1 MQLYFAIIKIE
12 NNLIIMKKHIYL
24 VLAISLMNCPAVIP
38 QENKVPV
45 EPGESWLNSQHQPE
59 KLMDAIGLKEGMTI
73 ADIGAGRGRM
83 TVFFSLR
90 VGIKGNV
97 YANDIDKDALTYLEH
112 RCQSNNM
119 TNVKTFPGKVD
130 NPMLPSGEVD
140 IAFMV
145 STYHHLDKP
154 VEMMRNTIPCLKK
167 DGVLVIV
174 ERDPVKTGQTGSE
187 STSQEK
193 LKSDAQKAGFEIVKV
208 NSELLERDNIYFLKP
223 KN

>member
-1 MQLYFAIIKIE
+1 
-12 NNLIIMKKHIYL
+12 MKKHIYL
-24 VLAISLMNCPAVIP
+24 VLAISLINCPAVIP

-193 LKSDAQKAGFEIVKV
+193 LKGDAQKAGFEIVKV

>member
-1 MQLYFAIIKIE
+1 
-12 NNLIIMKKHIYL
+12 MKKLVYL
-24 VLAISLMNCPAVIP
+24 ILVMSVMNCPAVIS

-59 KLMDAIGLKEGMTI
+59 KIMDAIGLKEGMTI

-90 VGIKGNV
+90 VGDTGRV
-97 YANDIDKDALTYLEH
+97 YANDIEKSALEYLEN
-112 RCQSNNM
+112 RCKNNNM
-119 TNVKTFPGKVD
+119 TNVKTFLGKVE
-130 NPMLPSGEVD
+130 NPMLPVGEAD

-145 STYHHLDKP
+145 STYHHLEKP

-167 DGVLVIV
+167 DGILVIV
-174 ERDPVKTGQTGSE
+174 ERDPVKTGQTGNE
-187 STSQEK
+187 STSREK
-193 LKSDAQKAGFEIVKV
+193 LKGEAEKAGFEIVRI

-223 KN
+223 K

>member
-1 MQLYFAIIKIE
+1 
-12 NNLIIMKKHIYL
+12 MKRITL
-24 VLAISLMNCPAVIP
+24 FLLFLCVSTAFLFC
-38 QENKVPV
+38 QETKVPA
-45 EPGESWLNSQHQPE
+45 EPSETRLNDQHQPE

-90 VGIKGNV
+90 VGIKGKV
-97 YANDIDKDALTYLEH
+97 YANDIDKDALKYLEN
-112 RCQSNNM
+112 RCKSNNM
-119 TNVKTFPGKVD
+119 TNVTTYPGKVD
-130 NPMLPSGEVD
+130 DPLLPEGKAD

-145 STYHHLDKP
+145 STYHHLEKP

-193 LKSDAQKAGFEIVKV
+193 LKNDAQKAGFEIVKV
-208 NSELLERDNIYFLKP
+208 NTELLERDNIYFLKP
-223 KN
+223 VK